1 MPIFRLAKRSNWRSI
16 VLILWSFVRFIP
28 LVTQQE
34 LTPMD
39 DYRLYRFGDYM
50 AMHKRVPSAGDM
62 MVRFGKRSV

>member
-1 MPIFRLAKRSNWRSI
+1 MRIVVNLQIPEKERLAI
-16 VLILWSFVRFIP
+16 VLILWRFVS

-39 DYRLYRFGDYM
+39 DYRLYRFGDYL

-62 MVRFGKRSV
+62 MVRFGKRSL